1 MRRQALR
8 TRVAINGFGRI
19 GRALTRVL
27 LDRREV
33 ELVAINDPAPP
44 PLLAAALSRDSV
56 FGRLR
61 HEVRAGAE
69 SLEVEGRTIR
79 VSHATEPAAVG
90 WPAVDVVV
98 EATGK
103 FVSRAAASGHL
114 VSPVGHVVISANSA
128 DADFT
133 ACVGLNHRQLD
144 RGRHRVISNA
154 SCTTNCIAPVAA
166 TLHRGVGVAR
176 GLMTTVHAY
185 TAGQE
190 LVDSVRPGSDPRYA
204 RAAGVNLVPAATGAA
219 VAVGV
224 VVPELAG
231 RLDGQ
236 AVRVPLANVSM
247 VELVAQLERPTAIVE
262 LERIFRTAASEGPLV
277 GLLGVTDE
285 PWVSSDA
292 LADPRSAIVDLGLL
306 QLIGDRLARVVAW
319 YDNEWGYANRLADL
333 IAYLGGHDET
343 ANSR

>member
-1 MRRQALR
+1 M
-8 TRVAINGFGRI
+8 
-19 GRALTRVL
+19 L

-33 ELVAINDPAPP
+33 DLVAINDLAPP
-44 PLLAAALSRDSV
+44 ALLASALARDSV

-61 HEVRAGAE
+61 HEVRASAAA
-69 SLEVEGRTIR
+69 LEVAGRAIQ
-79 VSHATEPAAVG
+79 VSHASEPAAVS

-98 EATGK
+98 EATGR
-103 FVSRAAASGHL
+103 FTSRAAASGHL
-114 VSPVGHVVISANSA
+114 ASPVGHVVISANAA

-133 ACVGLNHRQLD
+133 ACVGLNHHLLD
-144 RGRHRVISNA
+144 RRHHRVISNA

-166 TLHRGVGVAR
+166 TLHRTVGVAR

-190 LVDSVRPGSDPRYA
+190 LVDSVRPGSNPRYA
-204 RAAGVNLVPAATGAA
+204 RAAGVNLIPAATGAA
-219 VAVGV
+219 LAVGA

-247 VELVAQLERPTAIVE
+247 VELVAE
-262 LERIFRTAASEGPLV
+262 LERETTLAELEKVFRSAASDGPLV

-292 LADPRSAIVDLGLL
+292 LGDPRSAIVDLGLL
-306 QLIGDRLARVVAW
+306 QLIGGRLARVVAW

-343 ANSR
+343 AKSR

>member
-1 MRRQALR
+1 
-8 TRVAINGFGRI
+8 
-19 GRALTRVL
+19 
-27 LDRREV
+27 
-33 ELVAINDPAPP
+33 
-44 PLLAAALSRDSV
+44 LA
-56 FGRLR
+56 
-61 HEVRAGAE
+61 
-69 SLEVEGRTIR
+69 
-79 VSHATEPAAVG
+79 
-90 WPAVDVVV
+90 
-98 EATGK
+98 
-103 FVSRAAASGHL
+103 
-114 VSPVGHVVISANSA
+114 SPVGHVVISANA
-128 DADFT
+128 PDADFT
-133 ACVGLNHRQLD
+133 ACVGLNHQLLD
-144 RGRHRVISNA
+144 RRQHRVISNA

-166 TLHRGVGVAR
+166 TLHRAIGLAR

-190 LVDSVRPGSDPRYA
+190 LVDSVRPGSNPRYA
-204 RAAGVNLVPAATGAA
+204 RAAGVNLIPAATGAA
-219 VAVGV
+219 LAVGL

-236 AVRVPLANVSM
+236 AVRVPVANVSM
-247 VELVAQLERPTAIVE
+247 VELVAELERPTSIAE
-262 LERIFRTAASEGPLV
+262 LERVFRAAAGEGPLV

-292 LADPRSAIVDLGLL
+292 LADSRSAIVDLGLL